1 MVSHAAA
8 DRSRAIERD
17 VRLRASR
24 PSEAASASSSALPW
38 SLWLRWRGSCTSSW
52 AMHSFEGSTFD
63 PRAMSHNQRLRHHRM
78 TFCAEDIDRSE
89 RLLSEL
95 LRLSGV
101 KCALLVDKDGHLV
114 TK

>member
-24 PSEAASASSSALPW
+24 PSDTSSALPW

-52 AMHSFEGSTFD
+52 AMHSFEGSTFE
-63 PRAMSHNQRLRHHRM
+63 PRAMSHNQRLRHHRT
-78 TFCAEDIDRSE
+78 TFCAEDIDRGE
-89 RLLSEL
+89 VLLSEL